1 MIAILLAFSIAATAA
16 PKPDTAYSSVIVR
29 PRQTASWLAFR
40 HLGAFD
46 RNILDTLKLDNPTIP
61 DLAKLKGGETLRLR
75 RSMDRRPLSP
85 ARQIAMASRQGVVT
99 TIKGTGELRR
109 ASGELLPLAVNTF
122 LAVGDEIRTGAGTAA
137 EIVIDNQSVLRLREN
152 SRLRLLGVQDSAV
165 TGGRK
170 AGTRV
175 ALETGALWVK
185 VRKWAGPLVGFE
197 VRLPSTI
204 AGVHGTIFEASVGPD
219 STESVYVVEGVV
231 AVREQRAGGL
241 EVKLERGQKV
251 STRPDRT
258 LGAPSSPRSSSP
270 PWPMEFQE
278 IDSGSNIESKSQGET
293 IKQSIDEKQGELR
306 QKIKEETVH

>member
-1 MIAILLAFSIAATAA
+1 MIAILLALSIAANAA
-16 PKPDTAYSSVIVR
+16 PKLDTTFSSVVVK

-46 RNILDTLKLDNPTIP
+46 KSILDTLKLDNPSIP
-61 DLAKLKGGETLRLR
+61 DLAKLKGGETLRIR

-85 ARQIAMASRQGVVT
+85 QRQIALASRQGVVT

-109 ASGELLPLAVNTF
+109 ASGELLPLSVNTF
-122 LAVGDEIRTGAGTAA
+122 LSVGDEIRTGPATAA

-152 SRLRLLGVQDSAV
+152 SRLRLLGVQDTVV
-165 TGGRK
+165 TAGRK

-175 ALETGALWVK
+175 ALESGALWVK

-204 AGVHGTIFEASVGPD
+204 AGVHGTIFEATIGKD
-219 STESVYVVEGVV
+219 SSETVTVVEGIVS
-231 AVREQRAGGL
+231 VREQRAGGL

-251 STRPDRT
+251 STRPGSA
-258 LGAPSSPRSSSP
+258 LGAPTEARPSAQ
-270 PWPMEFQE
+270 PWPAELLDL
-278 IDSGSNIESKSQGET
+278 DSGMNVQQKSQKEVLESY
-293 IKQSIDEKQGELR
+293 IEEKQDGLKKGRPE
-306 QKIKEETVH
+306 HDN

>member
-1 MIAILLAFSIAATAA
+1 MIAILLALSIAATAA
-16 PKPDTAYSSVIVR
+16 PKPDTTYSTVVVR
-29 PRQTASWLAFR
+29 ARQTTSWLSFR

-46 RNILDTLKLDNPTIP
+46 KAILDTLKIDNPAIP
-61 DLAKLKGGETLRLR
+61 NLAKLQGGETLRLR

-109 ASGELLPLAVNTF
+109 ASGELFPLEVNTF
-122 LAVGDEIRTGAGTAA
+122 LAVGDEIRTGAGAAA

-152 SRLRLLGVQDSAV
+152 SRLRLLGVQDSAM
-165 TGGRK
+165 TGTRK

-204 AGVHGTIFEASVGPD
+204 AGVHGTIFEATVGKD
-219 STESVYVVEGVV
+219 STESVYVVEGIVS
-231 AVREQRAGGL
+231 VREQRAGGL

-251 STRPDRT
+251 TTRPGGT
-258 LGAPSSPRSSSP
+258 LGLPTAARPAAQE
-270 PWPMEFQE
+270 WPEE
-278 IDSGSNIESKSQGET
+278 LLDLDSGSNMDAKSRKEAIQNIIE
-293 IKQSIDEKQGELR
+293 EKQGKLKRER
-306 QKIKEETVH
+306 PENKN